1 MEIVWIFA
9 ILIIFFCGI
18 GVVVSLGIAAERID
32 DLMRGEHRYE
42 DIER

>member
-18 GVVVSLGIAAERID
+18 GVVVSLGIAADRID
-32 DLMRGEHRYE
+32 DLMRGEYRHE
-42 DIER
+42 NE